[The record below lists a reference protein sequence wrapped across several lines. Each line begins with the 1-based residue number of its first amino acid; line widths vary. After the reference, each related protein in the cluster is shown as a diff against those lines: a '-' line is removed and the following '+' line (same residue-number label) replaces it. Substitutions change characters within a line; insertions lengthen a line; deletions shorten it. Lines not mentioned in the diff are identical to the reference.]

1 MKYNQQQYQLNT
13 KDYNYVTNIWTLNIQ
28 NTEFGLN
35 EAIQKI
41 KKAKKQIKMSE
52 TKDELFAQIQKVLD
66 FISNNNIASNNGYI
80 TVTNLSQH
88 FLQLS
93 NLPISAKK
101 FSLLMTLILN
111 NSEMNI
117 FNIKR
122 KYIKTG
128 TVYVGIKPIDQNGN

>member
-1 MKYNQQQYQLNT
+1 MKYNQQHQPFIT
-13 KDYNYVTNIWTLNIQ
+13 EEYNYATNIQTLNIQ
-28 NTEFGLN
+28 NTELGLN

-41 KKAKKQIKMSE
+41 KKAKKQIKIGE
-52 TKDELFAQIQKVLD
+52 TEDELFAQIQKVLD
-66 FISNNNIASNNGYI
+66 FISNNYVASNNSYI
-80 TVTNLSQH
+80 TATNLSQH